1 MLNMPKPWRL
11 PLLVLVL
18 AWALLALLYH
28 GTIGAM
34 VSIWDRSETF
44 AHAWVVPPISAWL
57 VWRLRAG
64 LAPLQP
70 WPALHWL
77 WGLLP
82 LGLLWLMGEL
92 AAANAATQFA
102 VMGMFVLLV
111 PALLG
116 TEVARRIA
124 FPLGFLFFAVPFGDF
139 LTPWLMERTADFTV
153 LALRATGIPV
163 FREGLE
169 FVIPSGSWSV
179 VQACSGIRYLMA
191 SVMVGTLFA
200 YLNYRSHTRRWV
212 FVGVAIVT
220 PLVANWL
227 RAYMIVMLGHLSGN
241 TLAVGVD
248 HLIYGWVFFGVIMLA
263 MFMIGARWSEPDAA
277 PEPAPAVAPG
287 VHAAL
292 SSRWSAAIA
301 ATVLLLVLPSVLR
314 MHADERSA
322 HGEPEL
328 VVPQLPGWAWRAE
341 PLASWR
347 PAFANAAATL
357 HGRYEPEAGGDA
369 IGVYIGYYR
378 DQRPGRQLVTSVN
391 SLVDVETDRDW
402 SRTLSTLAVLDTD
415 AGRLGWR
422 VGELRGQALS
432 QVSGGGSLAPRL
444 RVWQI
449 YWINGRP
456 FTSDWQAKLYG
467 AWRKLQGQ
475 GDDAAVLLVYAEKDG
490 AGPDEMR
497 LRAFL
502 SAHWRTFDT
511 ALSGVRDR
519 GAARQP

>member
-1 MLNMPKPWRL
+1 
-11 PLLVLVL
+11 
-18 AWALLALLYH
+18 
-28 GTIGAM
+28 
-34 VSIWDRSETF
+34 
-44 AHAWVVPPISAWL
+44 
-57 VWRLRAG
+57 
-64 LAPLQP
+64 
-70 WPALHWL
+70 
-77 WGLLP
+77 
-82 LGLLWLMGEL
+82 
-92 AAANAATQFA
+92 
-102 VMGMFVLLV
+102 MGMFVLLV

-116 TEVARRIA
+116 TEVARRMA

-139 LTPWLMERTADFTV
+139 LTPWLMDRTADFTV

-212 FVGVAIVT
+212 FVGVAVVT
-220 PLVANWL
+220 PLLANWL
-227 RAYMIVMLGHLSGN
+227 RAYLIVMLGHLSGN

-248 HLIYGWVFFGVIMLA
+248 HLIYGWVFFGIIMLA
-263 MFMIGARWSEPDAA
+263 MFMMGARWAEPDAA
-277 PEPAPAVAPG
+277 PEAVAAG
-287 VHAAL
+287 TSAAL
-292 SSRWSAAIA
+292 GAQPPRWLAAMA
-301 ATVLLLVLPSVLR
+301 LTVLLLALPLALR

-328 VVPQLPGWAWRAE
+328 AAPQLQGWAWRAE

-357 HGRYEPEAGGDA
+357 HGRYEPERGGDA

-378 DQRPGRQLVTSVN
+378 DQRPGRQLVTSIN
-391 SLVDVETDRDW
+391 GLVDGESDHNW
-402 SRTLSTLAVLDTD
+402 SRTALARASLDAKD
-415 AGRLGWR
+415 SPLDWR
-422 VGELRGQALS
+422 VTELRGQALS
-432 QVSGGGSLAPRL
+432 HVSGGGSLAPRL
-444 RVWQI
+444 RVWQV

-467 AWRKLQGQ
+467 VWRKLQGG
-475 GDDAAVLLVYAEKDG
+475 GDDAAVLLVYADKDG
-490 AGPDEMR
+490 AGPDDTR

-511 ALSGVRDR
+511 ALSEVRDR
-519 GAARQP
+519 GAMR

>member
-18 AWALLALLYH
+18 AWALLALIYH

-57 VWRLRAG
+57 VWRLRAE
-64 LAPLQP
+64 LAALQP
-70 WPALHWL
+70 APAPRWL

-82 LGLLWLMGEL
+82 LGLLWLVGEL
-92 AAANAATQFA
+92 AAANAPTQFA

-111 PALLG
+111 PAMLG
-116 TEVARRIA
+116 TEVARRMA

-139 LTPWLMERTADFTV
+139 MTPWLMDRTADFTV
-153 LALRATGIPV
+153 LAVRASGIPV
-163 FREGLE
+163 FREGLD

-200 YLNYRSHTRRWV
+200 YLNYRSHTRRWL

-263 MFMIGARWSEPDAA
+263 MFMIGARWAEPDAA
-277 PEPAPAVAPG
+277 PEAVPSGAPG
-287 VHAAL
+287 AHGVPL
-292 SSRWSAAIA
+292 SRWSVAIA
-301 ATVLLLVLPSVLR
+301 AASLLLALPSVLR
-314 MHADERSA
+314 MHANERSA

-328 VVPQLPGWAWRAE
+328 VAPQLQGWAWRAE
-341 PLASWR
+341 PHSSWR

-357 HGRYEPEAGGDA
+357 HGRYEPDRGGDA

-391 SLVDVETDRDW
+391 GLVDGEASGNW
-402 SRTLSTLAVLDTD
+402 SRTGSARASLDAD
-415 AGRLGWR
+415 AGAKDWR
-422 VGELRGQALS
+422 VAELRGEALS

-444 RVWQI
+444 RVWQV
-449 YWINGRP
+449 YWINGHA

-467 AWRKLQGQ
+467 AWCKLQGR
-475 GDDAAVLLVYAEKDG
+475 GDDAAVVLVYADKDG
-490 AGPDEMR
+490 AGPDDAR

-502 SAHWRTFDT
+502 SAHWRTFHT

-519 GAARQP
+519 GMLRQP